1 LVDTRPYRSP
11 HHTISDAGLIGGGA
25 VPRPGEVSL
34 GHNGVLFLDELPE
47 FQRNVLE
54 VMRQPF
60 EDGAVTISRAAVS
73 VTFPSTSGMDEQEP
87 RVYGLQ
93 IRRRDRVDQESIDNA
108 VLEILRF
115 AKAVD
120 GEYDGWETELVRPS
134 SLLKSILKK
143 VGLG

>member
-1 LVDTRPYRSP
+1 MGY
-11 HHTISDAGLIGGGA
+11 
-25 VPRPGEVSL
+25 
-34 GHNGVLFLDELPE
+34 ELLP
-47 FQRNVLE
+47 
-54 VMRQPF
+54 
-60 EDGAVTISRAAVS
+60 
-73 VTFPSTSGMDEQEP
+73 TSGMDELEP

>member
-1 LVDTRPYRSP
+1 LSSQEEADTFWKLEDNLTATLEKEHRIYFKSEADRLKF
-11 HHTISDAGLIGGGA
+11 SDLMK
-25 VPRPGEVSL
+25 EL
-34 GHNGVLFLDELPE
+34 GYELLP
-47 FQRNVLE
+47 
-54 VMRQPF
+54 
-60 EDGAVTISRAAVS
+60 
-73 VTFPSTSGMDEQEP
+73 TSGMDEQEP

>member
-1 LVDTRPYRSP
+1 
-11 HHTISDAGLIGGGA
+11 
-25 VPRPGEVSL
+25 
-34 GHNGVLFLDELPE
+34 
-47 FQRNVLE
+47 
-54 VMRQPF
+54 M
-60 EDGAVTISRAAVS
+60 
-73 VTFPSTSGMDEQEP
+73 
-87 RVYGLQ
+87 
-93 IRRRDRVDQESIDNA
+93 DQESTDNA